1 VILRWLAIGS
11 LLLIINAMAIVFLN
25 EENRYTESSQSGLP
39 KNVLNLIEQKQ
50 PL

>member
-11 LLLIINAMAIVFLN
+11 LLLIINAVTIVFLN
-25 EENRYTESSQSGLP
+25 EENRYTESSHSGLP